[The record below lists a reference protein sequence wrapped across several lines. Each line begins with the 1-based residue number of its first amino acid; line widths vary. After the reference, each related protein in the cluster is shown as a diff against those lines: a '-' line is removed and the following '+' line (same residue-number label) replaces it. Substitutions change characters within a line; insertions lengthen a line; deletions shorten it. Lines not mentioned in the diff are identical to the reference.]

1 MGRRPPQTDAP
12 DTYSALADLDSSIIK
27 LLNRRAKLA
36 ATARPDERKPAPPGK
51 HKAWVEIEK
60 NLRKHWDQAATGDGA
75 QRKLWRELFSLVQQ
89 LPAPQIKISPDSETE
104 REGDASTAPGQSDE
118 RGFLLTPASGP
129 MAVDIPGPAS
139 LLQTRFWAGLLAQ
152 AQTPCSIE
160 PVLINDA
167 LVDCIK
173 ALDHAGAR
181 LYWEGDA
188 LANRGAA
195 ELSLIDK
202 VIFAGDDLFTLHL
215 LIFLALPEAGAL
227 KLTGGS
233 TLKNFDCGPLS
244 NFLPSLGARL
254 VSVTPHQRGVP
265 LRLESSGVLPDEI
278 PIPETLS
285 PEAILGLLAAAPRY
299 PQPILL
305 RPQNENAAALLQ
317 RIARPVLAML
327 EQCGVT
333 TRMEGDAI
341 LIQPG
346 PIAPPTSPRLDLDPL
361 LGAALLALPRFA
373 RQEKGAGPAGGH
385 VLLRG
390 AWSQEPT
397 RREEWS
403 DALVLLKD
411 AGLDARFDAHGA
423 RCSVSTAP
431 QTLRLDASRTP
442 ELFPL
447 ALALAAA
454 TVVHGRAEAS
464 VRAPSRELDK
474 QTFSD
479 FLANCGIASTQSE
492 PDQDGEWLALRPC
505 SPASDWDAP
514 WRSPSPEWSLAYA
527 LAAYLK
533 PGLKLDN
540 PGSLSELMPRFW
552 SLYNGLPKPEAAAVR
567 TPQKPQRKD
576 PDDGPQKSS
585 RKRVKI

>member
-1 MGRRPPQTDAP
+1 MGRRPPQHEAP
-12 DTYSALADLDSSIIK
+12 DIFTALSDLDSSIIK
-27 LLNRRAKLA
+27 LLARRSKLA
-36 ATARPDERKPAPPGK
+36 ASVRPDERKPAPPGK

-60 NLRKHWDQAATGDGA
+60 KLRKHWDQAATGDGA

-89 LPAPQIKISPDSETE
+89 LPPPQQRIAPEADAAQD
-104 REGDASTAPGQSDE
+104 GDASTGPEKQEE
-118 RGFLLTPASGP
+118 RGFLLTPASGA
-129 MAVDIPGPAS
+129 MAVDVPGPAS

-152 AQTPCSIE
+152 AQTPCGVE
-160 PVLINDA
+160 PVLVNDA

-233 TLKNFDCGPLS
+233 TLKNFDFGPLS
-244 NFLPSLGARL
+244 HFLPSLGARL

-265 LRLESSGVLPDEI
+265 LRLESAGVLPDEI
-278 PIPETLS
+278 SIPENLS
-285 PEAILGLLAAAPRY
+285 LEAILGLLAAAPRF
-299 PQPILL
+299 PTPVTL
-305 RPQNENAAALLQ
+305 RPQTELAATRLLQ
-317 RIARPVLAML
+317 AARPALAML

-333 TRMEGDAI
+333 TRIDGDSI
-341 LIQPG
+341 FIQPG
-346 PIAPPTSPRLDLDPL
+346 PVAPPERPRVDLDPL
-361 LGAALLALPRFA
+361 LGGALLALPRFA
-373 RQEKGAGPAGGH
+373 RQEKGAGPAGGQ

-390 AWSQEPT
+390 GWSQISAQQ
-397 RREEWS
+397 EEWS
-403 DALVLLKD
+403 ETLALLQA
-411 AGLDARFDAHGA
+411 AGLDARFDSQGA
-423 RCSVSTAP
+423 RSAVSSTHQA
-431 QTLRLDASRTP
+431 LKLDASRLP

-447 ALALAAA
+447 ALALAIA
-454 TVVHGRAEAS
+454 TVIHGRADAS
-464 VRAPSRELDK
+464 VRAPLRELDK
-474 QTFSD
+474 QTFTD
-479 FLANCGIASTQSE
+479 FLANVGIAYEPSE
-492 PDQDGEWLALRPC
+492 DGEWFALRPC

-514 WRSPSPEWSLAYA
+514 WRSPAPEWSLAYA

-540 PGSLSELMPRFW
+540 PGSVSELMPRFW
-552 SLYNGLPKPEAAAVR
+552 SLYNGLPKPEAASVR
-567 TPQKPQRKD
+567 APQKPQRKES
-576 PDDGPQKSS
+576 DDEPKQPS
-585 RKRVKI
+585 RRRVKI